1 VCIPEPRIL
10 QSAVADAKPLAAA
23 LEALRLRLED
33 EEASYADALA
43 ELDRQAGLPL
53 PDETGPEIRELLQEL
68 NQLWTAPPG
77 PSGRGLGG
85 VLERRAWNALAPAHE
100 RQARFNA
107 VLVRLMNAQLEH
119 ASRYHARLR
128 ELGAA
133 VVRYAQRVEPVVD
146 ARDDMRVART
156 PTETVQVLEVY
167 SRRLEAMG
175 LRLEGLLA
183 LRDRIEALSEE
194 VRGLREGLAA
204 AHPSAEAAAAPRRA
218 AQDAA

>member
-1 VCIPEPRIL
+1 
-10 QSAVADAKPLAAA
+10 VADAKPLAAA

-119 ASRYHARLR
+119 ASRSRAWSPWSTRATTCGSRGHPPKRSR
-128 ELGAA
+128 CS
-133 VVRYAQRVEPVVD
+133 RS
-146 ARDDMRVART
+146 T
-156 PTETVQVLEVY
+156 PAG
-167 SRRLEAMG
+167 SRPWA
-175 LRLEGLLA
+175 
-183 LRDRIEALSEE
+183 
-194 VRGLREGLAA
+194 
-204 AHPSAEAAAAPRRA
+204 
-218 AQDAA
+218 